1 MAQVKVRR
9 GEDINKAI
17 RRFKR
22 KVEAEGIFREV
33 KRRKYYVKPSMKK
46 RIKRAEAEKRRRKLE
61 RRSQKR
67 SS

>member
-1 MAQVKVRR
+1 MAQVRIRR

-33 KRRKYYVKPSMKK
+33 KRRKHYVKPSMKK
-46 RIKRAEAEKRRRKLE
+46 RIKRAEAEKRRRKLA
-61 RRSQKR
+61 RRAQKR
-67 SS
+67 TQ

>member
-1 MAQVKVRR
+1 MAQVRVRR

-33 KRRKYYVKPSMKK
+33 KRRRYYLKPSMKK

-61 RRSQKR
+61 RRAQKR
-67 SS
+67 T